1 MPDRNPGEPAP
12 PLLSARVLARLT
24 PGKAA
29 GSRRSASERDR
40 TAAHRD
46 KDRKTDMDLTSIR
59 RAYKRY
65 AGIYDVAFGAVANPG
80 RKQAVAI
87 ANRKPGSRV
96 LEVGVGTG
104 LALPLY
110 RRDIRV
116 VGIDLS
122 PEMLAR
128 AREKVAEEGLTH
140 VEDLKEM
147 DAENMAFPDGAFDT
161 AIAMYVASVVPHPA
175 RLMAEMRRVCKPGGD
190 ILVVNHFTSR
200 GGPLR
205 AVEFLINPLS
215 KTLGWRPEFELQSL
229 LDAAGIEVR
238 SIRNV
243 KPVGLFKVIHCR
255 NVPARAGAAAP
266 RDAQDYAGMDGVL
279 TPAEAGRR
287 SSRR

>member
-1 MPDRNPGEPAP
+1 
-12 PLLSARVLARLT
+12 
-24 PGKAA
+24 
-29 GSRRSASERDR
+29 
-40 TAAHRD
+40 
-46 KDRKTDMDLTSIR
+46 MDLTSIR

-80 RKQAVAI
+80 RKLAVAT

-128 AREKVAEEGLTH
+128 AREKVAEEGLSH

-161 AIAMYVASVVPHPA
+161 AIAMYVASVVPHPE

-190 ILVVNHFTSR
+190 IIVVNHFTSR

-215 KTLGWRPEFELQSL
+215 KTLGWRPEFELQPL

-243 KPVGLFKVIHCR
+243 KPVGMFKVIHCR
-255 NVPARAGAAAP
+255 NVPARAGAQPQRA
-266 RDAQDYAGMDGVL
+266 AQDYAGMDGVL

-287 SSRR
+287 SHRR